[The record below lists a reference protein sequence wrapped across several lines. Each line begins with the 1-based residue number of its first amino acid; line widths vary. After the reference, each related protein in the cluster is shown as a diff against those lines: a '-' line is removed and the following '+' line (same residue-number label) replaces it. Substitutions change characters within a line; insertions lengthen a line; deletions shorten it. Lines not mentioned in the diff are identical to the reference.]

1 MRDRMRSEVYEN
13 DTKGWT
19 TDGRVSV
26 RKKSTTTA

>member
-13 DTKGWT
+13 DTKGWA

-26 RKKSTTTA
+26 RKKSTAAA